1 MASKVTVVSTC
12 NHISDH
18 AIQNQRTRTSDF
30 RYHASFLYSTTQL
43 EANRVGGRFLL
54 TRPVD
59 KGLEESDTMQNST
72 NNHTDHHGTHPVM
85 GK

>member
-1 MASKVTVVSTC
+1 
-12 NHISDH
+12 
-18 AIQNQRTRTSDF
+18 
-30 RYHASFLYSTTQL
+30 
-43 EANRVGGRFLL
+43 LL